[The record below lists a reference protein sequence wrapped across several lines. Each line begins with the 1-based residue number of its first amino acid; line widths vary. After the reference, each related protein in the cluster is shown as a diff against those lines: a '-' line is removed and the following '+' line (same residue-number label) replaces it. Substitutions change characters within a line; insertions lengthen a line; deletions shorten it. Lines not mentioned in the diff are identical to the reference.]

1 VYGSAQS
8 HLSLPLFPF
17 DLPLVASM
25 AAGAVEL
32 FMKTSLS
39 ICLFFSLTIVYTY
52 QGKTP
57 CSNRVQW
64 LSVEEVMDWTSA
76 LIGLIIGFVVGLA
89 VALLFRFV
97 HRKTAK
103 QLAEE
108 LLLETETQ
116 KKADMDA
123 VIENI
128 KQSFGNLSLEALSRS
143 TEEFLKLAKTR
154 LESEREIGS
163 KELDAKK
170 GLIDQ
175 QLKQMTS
182 KLEDVSRVMSELE
195 KDRVKKFGEL
205 ASQLTIANQQS
216 AALMQTTNLL
226 REALA
231 STKARGQWG
240 ERMAE
245 DVLRLAGLIEDVN
258 YFKQKSIDEARSRPD
273 FTFLLPRD
281 LKLNMDV
288 KFPLD
293 NYVRFLETDTDT
305 EKARFRN
312 DFLRDV
318 KNRVKEVTSREY
330 INPEQNTVDYVLL
343 FIPNEQIYSFIHE
356 QDSSILDEGI
366 KNRVIFCSPITLFAV
381 LAVIRQAVD
390 NFALEKTSNEI
401 LSLLGSFKNQWN
413 EFLKKMDLLG
423 KRIGDAQKEYEA
435 LTTTRRRQLERPLN
449 KIDDLRT
456 QRGLPIRSFEDQ

>member
-1 VYGSAQS
+1 
-8 HLSLPLFPF
+8 
-17 DLPLVASM
+17 
-25 AAGAVEL
+25 
-32 FMKTSLS
+32 
-39 ICLFFSLTIVYTY
+39 
-52 QGKTP
+52 
-57 CSNRVQW
+57 
-64 LSVEEVMDWTSA
+64 
-76 LIGLIIGFVVGLA
+76 
-89 VALLFRFV
+89 
-97 HRKTAK
+97 
-103 QLAEE
+103 
-108 LLLETETQ
+108 
-116 KKADMDA
+116 
-123 VIENI
+123 
-128 KQSFGNLSLEALSRS
+128 
-143 TEEFLKLAKTR
+143 
-154 LESEREIGS
+154 
-163 KELDAKK
+163 
-170 GLIDQ
+170 
-175 QLKQMTS
+175 
-182 KLEDVSRVMSELE
+182 
-195 KDRVKKFGEL
+195 
-205 ASQLTIANQQS
+205 
-216 AALMQTTNLL
+216 
-226 REALA
+226 
-231 STKARGQWG
+231 
-240 ERMAE
+240 MAE
-245 DVLRLAGLIEDVN
+245 DVLRLAGFIEDVN

-293 NYVRFLETDTDT
+293 NYIRFLETDTDT
-305 EKARFRN
+305 EKTRFRN

-366 KNRVIFCSPITLFAV
+366 RNRVIFCSPITLFAV

-423 KRIGDAQKEYEA
+423 KRIADAQKEYEA

-456 QRGLPIRSFEDQ
+456 QRGLPIRSLEEK